1 MGEVSR
7 TGHCRATRGVDGRI
21 LRPFAPD
28 VKYNPEHSAECGSSH
43 ASANVLNYL
52 ALKWVGGLAQFGGM
66 APGDALQCTF
76 VRRGKDQML
85 SADVVIIGG
94 GIVGSSIAWHLTEA
108 GCRNVLI
115 VERESHQGKGSTGKS
130 MGGVRAQFAT
140 PVNIQM
146 SLYSIPFYASFEERL
161 GLPSEY
167 RPQGYLF
174 VATKPSH
181 LDYLRTNQ
189 QLQKSLG
196 LAQALMLTRADIV
209 AIVPQLR
216 SDDVLGGSFCPT
228 DGFVDPYSAMVG
240 FTTRAC
246 ENGATLWRS
255 TEVTG
260 IAHDGSKISGVETT
274 RGPVSTLVVVNA
286 AGPWAAQ
293 TAALAGIKL
302 PVEPLRR
309 MLVPTEPF
317 DGVSHAIPMVVDM
330 TNGFHFRPESRG
342 FLLAWNDPE
351 ETPGYKDDFEPFVHR
366 EGPGARRRS
375 RALLREP
382 GRESEACLG
391 RPLRDVPRP
400 PRHHRSDT
408 RDVRPLLRQWIQ
420 RPWRDACPSDWKNR
434 LRPDSPWWHQRRG
447 RRRGAEPRSLCQGRF
462 AARDGSLVTVT
473 LHLRIALFR
482 YQRVLP
488 KSYKV
493 VTIC

>member
-1 MGEVSR
+1 
-7 TGHCRATRGVDGRI
+7 
-21 LRPFAPD
+21 
-28 VKYNPEHSAECGSSH
+28 
-43 ASANVLNYL
+43 
-52 ALKWVGGLAQFGGM
+52 
-66 APGDALQCTF
+66 
-76 VRRGKDQML
+76 ML
-85 SADVVIIGG
+85 TADVVIIGG

-196 LAQALMLTRADIV
+196 LAQVRMLTRDDIV

-216 SDDVLGGSFCPT
+216 SDDVVGGSFCPT

-260 IAHDGSKISGVETT
+260 MSHDGGKISGVETT
-274 RGPVSTLVVVNA
+274 RGPVSTPVVVNA

-293 TAALAGIKL
+293 TAALAGVNL

-351 ETPGYKDDFEPFVHR
+351 ETPGYKDDFEPSFIEKVLVRAADRVPCFENLAVNPKRAWAGLYEMSPDHHAII
-366 EGPGARRRS
+366 GPTSEMRGLFCANGFSGHGVMHAPATGRIVSDLILQGTTGIVDNVEVLSPERFAKG
-375 RALLREP
+375 ALLHET
-382 GRESEACLG
+382 A
-391 RPLRDVPRP
+391 
-400 PRHHRSDT
+400 
-408 RDVRPLLRQWIQ
+408 
-420 RPWRDACPSDWKNR
+420 
-434 LRPDSPWWHQRRG
+434 
-447 RRRGAEPRSLCQGRF
+447 
-462 AARDGSLVTVT
+462 
-473 LHLRIALFR
+473 
-482 YQRVLP
+482 VL
-488 KSYKV
+488 
-493 VTIC
+493 